1 MAGGMATTHLSRTGK
16 EALAL
21 KLDLEAA
28 VLACYGYHGQPKART
43 RSISQMLSRLKSL
56 LSRGKDRYAQR
67 DLLHGYMFDVWSGR
81 KCVDQ
86 FLELTVK
93 WPLDTDTYLKL
104 LAGLDLGDQLVA
116 TLLTVTQQESTR
128 LMSLILE
135 SSEVST
141 EQLSSLFI
149 WTVDQIDIRYRK
161 KQDLSCSQDAL
172 SNPGEIMRL
181 WTDRAKDCES
191 IRRLF
196 RASFRTILR
205 QLIVRHSRRHRG
217 GISYWGLG
225 DKDQVSTT
233 QTGIADEIIQ
243 GLLSDIITILMEH
256 PVQGEGREGGQFVQ
270 EIYEDVRRWDQFCT
284 ASGSKLSELLSSI
297 ARNPKRRKQ
306 EGITMRTSEDAL
318 QAVLQKDTEFAV
330 KKNRSSTVQRTSLQ
344 QSPCNDHE
352 RALITICDNLRQK
365 QDFPGYPPTPMS
377 RFMTYKSFD
386 TQQERG
392 KGLQEHIE
400 WVESTIRH
408 RSAGWLSCAKLK
420 LQFFAVFGE
429 SYVNEELAD
438 VVCDHDL
445 HWDLCSTLLK
455 YLRRHRADPTRMTAD
470 TFQLGCELLL
480 SVFTKR
486 VGLRLSLRD
495 YLFHQSNLICKD
507 ATGPLFG
514 SWDFWRIN
522 IDTLLTSTLN
532 QVVVSE
538 ESSQSSAV
546 SPNTVEALVKISLIA
561 PYRVLSRVVH
571 SIIVNRGQRGL
582 LIHVILG
589 LGQLA
594 WLRVSPTEPTLL
606 IVVLQHLLHKPTA
619 DEDGGPELPWSDQQL
634 DNFVDFVTNAMAM
647 RSFSTGMLVLDPT
660 ELLTDCVAPF
670 LDEMEVG
677 HPSPLFQAVTRI
689 LLKIYEPEPVQ
700 ALSAGVTGI
709 ALQGEKLLPRGIQ
722 LQILLRL
729 LQLRTQENHWT
740 ADSGQG
746 CCRKTAVDRCGGEH
760 LDGLSRLCETIV
772 LRMNAYVSSSIDF
785 DQEERELFSEFLQS
799 VQEAGSEP
807 VDLESSLIVVPL
819 IEACRRNMALDMG
832 LPILPIGLFGLCGDR
847 LKVFEYSRSVSQ
859 HTDLLLSDKAAE
871 ALVLLLDLG
880 RMCDDVLAD
889 MIQAIEISG
898 AIPPSTQH
906 ALRSTI
912 APALYRVLSISTR
925 QQSHRLLNHAVPV
938 LAGFWGGPSDPSLFW
953 DDESNDSAQHS
964 QLPKL
969 GPYWDKFKH
978 GAHQQKEDRPETAM
992 SSTFK
997 NTGNA
1002 LDILLTLE
1010 TTLRFSLDPLPKKDL
1025 KNVLQVFQSDLGY
1038 DMMPDQVAS
1047 LIQSVFKSIRIEW
1060 TNVPLDHLLY
1070 CFMKVCKMSYIV
1082 DTQHQGNPYP
1092 NRLTPQ
1098 AKLAP
1103 PPPQSSSSNDNDSSS
1118 TDEALHA
1125 WRNIYL
1131 VHMSQPMDGETRRQ
1145 LDVARAKARDELV
1158 LMAMNLSNAL
1168 VSHQDKIYGH
1178 LAEPLAGTDMQQE
1191 PIGGHARGRG
1201 RRGGRGRGRSGREQR
1216 GDNREIGDRDE
1227 GAVHYRSRQEARQAV
1242 TGQLDKGTQAWFNG
1256 IMTSPV
1262 LDKATKDD
1270 AGESQG
1276 STSSASTPDV
1286 SGVQQQDTR
1295 MVEESVAGDAAAEKL
1310 TPKEILD
1317 VNQVDCLLL
1326 ALAYLPTQESQAV
1339 RSRLHRLLNAQPTT
1353 PILGHT

>member
-1 MAGGMATTHLSRTGK
+1 MS
-16 EALAL
+16 
-21 KLDLEAA
+21 
-28 VLACYGYHGQPKART
+28 

-128 LMSLILE
+128 LMRLILE

-161 KQDLSCSQDAL
+161 KQDMSRSQDAL

-181 WTDRAKDCES
+181 WTDRAKDFES

-205 QLIVRHSRRHRG
+205 QLIVRHSRRRRG

-284 ASGSKLSELLSSI
+284 ASSSKLSELLSSI

-306 EGITMRTSEDAL
+306 E
-318 QAVLQKDTEFAV
+318 
-330 KKNRSSTVQRTSLQ
+330 
-344 QSPCNDHE
+344 
-352 RALITICDNLRQK
+352 
-365 QDFPGYPPTPMS
+365 DFPGYPPTPMS
-377 RFMTYKSFD
+377 RLMMYKYFD

-429 SYVNEELAD
+429 S
-438 VVCDHDL
+438 
-445 HWDLCSTLLK
+445 
-455 YLRRHRADPTRMTAD
+455 
-470 TFQLGCELLL
+470 
-480 SVFTKR
+480 
-486 VGLRLSLRD
+486 
-495 YLFHQSNLICKD
+495 LICKD

-514 SWDFWRIN
+514 SWNFWRIN

-538 ESSQSSAV
+538 ESPQSSAV
-546 SPNTVEALVKISLIA
+546 SPNTVEALVK
-561 PYRVLSRVVH
+561 
-571 SIIVNRGQRGL
+571 
-582 LIHVILG
+582 
-589 LGQLA
+589 LA

-634 DNFVDFVTNAMAM
+634 DNFVDFVANAMAM

-677 HPSPLFQAVTRI
+677 HPSPLFLAVTRI

-709 ALQGEKLLPRGIQ
+709 ALEGEKLLPRGIQ

-729 LQLRTQENHWT
+729 LQLRTQENNWT

-772 LRMNAYVSSSIDF
+772 LRMNAYVSSSADF

-799 VQEAGSEP
+799 VQGASSEP
-807 VDLESSLIVVPL
+807 VDLESSLVVVPL

-906 ALRSTI
+906 ALRSTM

-925 QQSHRLLNHAVPV
+925 QQSHRLLTHAVPV
-938 LAGFWGGPSDPSLFW
+938 LAGLWGGPSDPGLFW

-978 GAHQQKEDRPETAM
+978 GAHQQEEDGPETAM
-992 SSTFK
+992 SSTLK
-997 NTGNA
+997 ITGNA

-1103 PPPQSSSSNDNDSSS
+1103 PPQSSSSNGNDSNS
-1118 TDEALHA
+1118 TDEALNA

-1131 VHMSQPMDGETRRQ
+1131 VHMSQPMDGETRTQ

-1178 LAEPLAGTDMQQE
+1178 LAEPIAGTDMQQE

-1216 GDNREIGDRDE
+1216 GDNREVGDRDE

-1270 AGESQG
+1270 AGETQG

-1286 SGVQQQDTR
+1286 SGAQQQDTR

-1310 TPKEILD
+1310 TPKEMLD

-1339 RSRLHRLLNAQPTT
+1339 RSRLHRLLNAQPTK